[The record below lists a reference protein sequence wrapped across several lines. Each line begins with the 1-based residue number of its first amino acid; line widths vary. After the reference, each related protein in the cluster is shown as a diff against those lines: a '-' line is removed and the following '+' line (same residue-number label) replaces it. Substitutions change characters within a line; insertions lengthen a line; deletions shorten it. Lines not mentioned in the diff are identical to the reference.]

1 VPAYAAARGLHA
13 LVGGLIQD
21 WLLDPRAF
29 ALQPTGAQAVD
40 AYLAGLGL
48 AASD

>member
-1 VPAYAAARGLHA
+1 VPAHAASRGLHA

-21 WLLDPRAF
+21 WLLDPQAF
-29 ALQPTGAQAVD
+29 ALEATGRQAID

-48 AASD
+48 Q